1 METKRSSIRRL
12 MAVEQIRSAYACL
25 YEDSPSEEAYEALSA
40 AELEGLAE
48 RMDQDIRSRAEGV
61 AVLGYN

>member
-1 METKRSSIRRL
+1 MENKRLSTRRL

-25 YEDSPSEEAYEALSA
+25 YGDYPSKDSYNVLSA
-40 AELEGLAE
+40 AELEELAE
-48 RMDQDIRSRAEGV
+48 RVSGDVRSQTEGV